1 MIKNKKQSKKQKTNL
16 IIALTILIVIL
27 GILDLLAFQFILDK
41 KINNQ
46 IIQISQ
52 LSLKNLEEIVKIQG
66 TIIKTK
72 QIATHSLATLQD
84 ETGKITL
91 FCDCQLEINQTIT
104 VKGKIQQYQGQLQIY
119 VEEIGN

>member
-72 QIATHSLATLQD
+72 QIATHLLL
-84 ETGKITL
+84 KIKTAE
-91 FCDCQLEINQTIT
+91 FN
-104 VKGKIQQYQGQLQIY
+104 
-119 VEEIGN
+119 